1 MLLVTHSMP
10 PKTKLVD
17 SFLSYPADR
26 QTNEGKSITSL
37 AAETKVVDYLI
48 DDGTL
53 SAADCLQPS
62 FSQRCRLLRD
72 AVEVT
77 VVVVAAVAR
86 SEFAVRK
93 SARRRH
99 RSSTSFCIPEHLS
112 AVGIG
117 TSRSQDLSLSRAKS
131 RGDEKSYISLIYS
144 CLILQRVLY
153 RTLFVVRRGEIS
165 SVVKG
170 FG

>member
-1 MLLVTHSMP
+1 LLVTHSMP

-131 RGDEKSYISLIYS
+131 RGDEKSTFLSFIHASYFSAS
-144 CLILQRVLY
+144 CIAM
-153 RTLFVVRRGEIS
+153 FVVRRGEIS

>member
-1 MLLVTHSMP
+1 MP

-131 RGDEKSYISLIYS
+131 RGDEKSTFLSFIHASYFSAS
-144 CLILQRVLY
+144 CIAM
-153 RTLFVVRRGEIS
+153 FVVRRGEIS